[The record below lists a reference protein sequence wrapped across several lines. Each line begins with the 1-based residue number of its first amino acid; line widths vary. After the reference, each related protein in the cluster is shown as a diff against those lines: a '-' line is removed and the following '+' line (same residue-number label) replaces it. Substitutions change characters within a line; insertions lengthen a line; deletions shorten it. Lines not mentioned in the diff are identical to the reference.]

1 MARGSKVSEAILNL
15 FVNLQA
21 VGETF
26 WDFTYHPYS
35 YIYKSLSD
43 EMGYKEASIR
53 SALSR
58 LQKKGFLELDKSGRG
73 EMFLNLSNE
82 GKAAWLS
89 KKLKSEKLPKLSN
102 QYVLVVFDIPEAERK
117 IRDLLRQR
125 LRQFGFEPWQ
135 KSVWATD
142 NDVFHL
148 IKRYFDQAALGDY
161 VIILQSAKS
170 NRSS

>member
-1 MARGSKVSEAILNL
+1 MARENKVTEAILNL
-15 FVNLQA
+15 FVKLQA
-21 VGETF
+21 AGETF
-26 WDFTYHPYS
+26 LDFTYHPYS
-35 YIYKSLSD
+35 YVYKSLSD

-58 LQKKGFLELDKSGRG
+58 LQKKGFLESNKGGGG

-82 GKAAWLS
+82 GKATWLS
-89 KKLKSEKLPKLSN
+89 KKLKSENLPKLDD
-102 QYVLVVFDIPEAERK
+102 QYVLVVFDIPETERK

-148 IKRYFDQAALGDY
+148 IKGYFDQAALGDY
-161 VIILQSAKS
+161 VIILQSTKS
-170 NRSS
+170 NLSS